1 MRRVSVSVGWE
12 VVGHNRSCCHNPDLW
27 GQIWINIPQCR
38 SRAICHFPTL
48 VEKQS
53 VIFLPPIEIDKKL
66 IQRGCG
72 VLFCIRILCFSSEEA
87 VKEEDSLSTPVT
99 SVTQPRSSETHDD
112 RSLGTEHTRVEQWR
126 FCSKNV
132 RLPGIDSPLG

>member
-1 MRRVSVSVGWE
+1 MEWE
-12 VVGHNRSCCHNPDLW
+12 VGGHNHSGCHNIDLW
-27 GQIWINIPQCR
+27 GEIWINIHQCR
-38 SRAICHFPTL
+38 AIRHLPTL

-53 VIFLPPIEIDKKL
+53 VIFLPPIEIEKKL

-87 VKEEDSLSTPVT
+87 GKEEDSLSTPVT

-112 RSLGTEHTRVEQWR
+112 RSLGSGHWGGTVAN
-126 FCSKNV
+126 FSKNV
-132 RLPGIDSPLG
+132 RLARIDSPLG